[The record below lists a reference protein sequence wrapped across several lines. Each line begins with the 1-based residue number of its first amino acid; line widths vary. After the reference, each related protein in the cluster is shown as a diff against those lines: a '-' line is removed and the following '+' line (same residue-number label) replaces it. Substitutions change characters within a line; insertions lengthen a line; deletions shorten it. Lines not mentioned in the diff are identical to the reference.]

1 MLLENGPS
9 ELKKKTFPDQ
19 NKKKK
24 ARKASGV
31 HYH

>member
-1 MLLENGPS
+1 MLLENCPS
-9 ELKKKTFPDQ
+9 ELKQNTFPDQ
-19 NKKKK
+19 KKKKK